1 MTCQI
6 DPTKHHNIVHKDFV
20 AMQANLNLLP
30 QEPLNDIFNVA
41 SELNFSAF
49 HASRVTLRREHG

>member
-1 MTCQI
+1 
-6 DPTKHHNIVHKDFV
+6 
-20 AMQANLNLLP
+20 MQANLNLLP

-41 SELNFSAF
+41 SERNFSAF